1 MSGARDYSDVNS
13 SNYHSNSVIY
23 GDNKH
28 QGIQKKSSNSP
39 SPSLTSSTKDH
50 SLRNS
55 LETGGNTRLYDTG
68 VQEITDIPDDY
79 LSQSSV
85 LKHLAKEVKGPSSN
99 ASSNMRDSGV
109 SENVDIDRLS
119 LTRKDSSSVLD
130 YDSHNLPPPPEYP
143 KWIDK
148 SPLQASVNRHK
159 KNTEKLNLSR
169 SQPDL
174 SCTGVNKMDDDLDY
188 RRGVSA
194 PRPRTKGRE
203 DVESSGELW
212 PSAEMVEILI
222 KENSA
227 LKLEVETC
235 YQRIAKTQKVFI
247 NDK

>member
-1 MSGARDYSDVNS
+1 MHRLSGIRDHSDLSFHS
-13 SNYHSNSVIY
+13 SSVIY
-23 GDNKH
+23 GESKS
-28 QGIQKKSSNSP
+28 QSGQKRASNSP
-39 SPSLTSSTKDH
+39 SPSLSSAKDH

-55 LETGGNTRLYDTG
+55 LESPGNRLYDG
-68 VQEITDIPDDY
+68 SGMQEITDIPDDY

-85 LKHLAKEVKGPSSN
+85 LKHLAKEVKAPSSN

-119 LTRKDSSSVLD
+119 ITRKDSISVLVD
-130 YDSHNLPPPPEYP
+130 YEVHNLPPPPEYP
-143 KWIDK
+143 KWVDK

-159 KNTEKLNLSR
+159 KNAEKLSLSR

-174 SCTGVNKMDDDLDY
+174 SCSGVNKINSDIDF

-203 DVESSGELW
+203 DTESSGELW

-235 YQRIAKTQKVFI
+235 YQRIAKTQKVI
-247 NDK
+247 LNI